1 MATKE
6 RRVEVQRKLESVTP
20 NVYFQPPANVSMNYP
35 CIVYH
40 KAPPK
45 DIYANDQRYGS
56 RQKYTI
62 TVMDRN
68 PDTQIAEQI
77 VEIFSLWSSGQ
88 REAGRRRRLGEVAGP
103 LQACRGYRSVDA
115 VSRGGS
121 GARPD

>member
-1 MATKE
+1 MTTKE
-6 RRVEVQRKLESVTP
+6 RRVEVQRKLESITP
-20 NVYFQPPANVSMNYP
+20 NVYFQLPANVSINYP

-68 PDTQIAEQI
+68 PDTQIAEEIIKIFKKHVSI
-77 VEIFSLWSSGQ
+77 VNYGTVSGLNHIYL
-88 REAGRRRRLGEVAGP
+88 EL
-103 LQACRGYRSVDA
+103 YY
-115 VSRGGS
+115 
-121 GARPD
+121 

>member
-6 RRVEVQRKLESVTP
+6 RRVEVQRLLESATP

-35 CIVYH
+35 CVVYH

-45 DIYANDQRYGS
+45 DIHANDQRYGS

-62 TVMDRN
+62 TVMDRS

-77 VEIFSLWSSGQ
+77 VKIFKRNVSIVNYATVSGLNHIYL
-88 REAGRRRRLGEVAGP
+88 EL
-103 LQACRGYRSVDA
+103 YY
-115 VSRGGS
+115 
-121 GARPD
+121 

>member
-6 RRVEVQRKLESVTP
+6 RRVEVQRKLEAVIP

-62 TVMDRN
+62 TGIDRN
-68 PDTQIAEQI
+68 PETQIAEQI
-77 VEIFSLWSSGQ
+77 VKIFKRHVSIVNYATVSGLNHIYL
-88 REAGRRRRLGEVAGP
+88 EL
-103 LQACRGYRSVDA
+103 YY
-115 VSRGGS
+115 
-121 GARPD
+121 